1 MSLYLRKCTSDSQFH
16 FRMNP
21 SNLEIRS
28 GLVHTAL
35 RLCQHVQRFT
45 LIFWLIPEKNHMPVS
60 IANMLAI
67 LKAVLKDI
75 LDYYTKLKMSH
86 ILRKYTWFLIQ
97 SLSAINMQD
106 MYWILFNAVSCLLQ
120 IDLNIRNGRLACH
133 YCPTT
138 FKTTGEVNRHMM
150 IHTGEKPFVCHFCND
165 AFNRKSNLQRHI
177 RLKHGANL

>member
-1 MSLYLRKCTSDSQFH
+1 
-16 FRMNP
+16 MNP

-28 GLVHTAL
+28 GHVHTAL

-60 IANMLAI
+60 IVNMLAI

-75 LDYYTKLKMSH
+75 LDHCTKLKMLLIH
-86 ILRKYTWFLIQ
+86 RKYTWFD
-97 SLSAINMQD
+97 SPAINMQD
-106 MYWILFNAVSCLLQ
+106 MDWILFNAVSCLLQ
-120 IDLNIRNGRLACH
+120 VDLNIISGRLACH

-150 IHTGEKPFVCHFCND
+150 IHTGEKPFVCQFCND

-177 RLKHGANL
+177 RLKHGANM

>member
-1 MSLYLRKCTSDSQFH
+1 MNVTLSEIMSRYSSDSQFH

-28 GLVHTAL
+28 GLVHIAQ
-35 RLCQHVQRFT
+35 RLCQHVLRFT

-60 IANMLAI
+60 IVNMLAI

-75 LDYYTKLKMSH
+75 LDYYIHQIENTLV
-86 ILRKYTWFLIQ
+86 LIQ
-97 SLSAINMQD
+97 FLLAINMQD

-150 IHTGEKPFVCHFCND
+150 IHTGEKPFVCQFCND